1 MTRRVSATDAAR
13 GFSELLNRVERHGE
27 AFVVERRGRPVA
39 SIQPAP
45 LANGR
50 ALKELLRAHE
60 PDEAWARELTKVR
73 SAIHPEERHW
83 SG

>member
-1 MTRRVSATDAAR
+1 
-13 GFSELLNRVERHGE
+13 LLDRVEQHGE

-45 LANGR
+45 VANGR
-50 ALKELLRAHE
+50 ALKELLRAQE
-60 PDEAWARELTKVR
+60 PDEEWARELAEVR
-73 SAIHPEERHW
+73 STVQAEERHW